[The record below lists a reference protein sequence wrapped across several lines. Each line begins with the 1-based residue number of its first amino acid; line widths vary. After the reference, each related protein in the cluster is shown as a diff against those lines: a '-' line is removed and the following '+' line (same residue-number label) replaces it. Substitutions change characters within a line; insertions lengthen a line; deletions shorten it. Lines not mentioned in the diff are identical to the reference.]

1 MVCVPF
7 LNNGKKEDV
16 RRFWDALAL
25 TGYITVASFKE
36 EEEEVEE
43 VVREFVEQNDGEAG
57 FVISWI

>member
-43 VVREFVEQNDGEAG
+43 VVSRASEDPFFCTLNH
-57 FVISWI
+57 